1 MDIASSPRFF
11 RRGPKPL
18 TRLLACGALS
28 LGLLVA
34 DAKLHL
40 LDPARSAL
48 SVLLYPVQWLVT
60 APPEGL
66 RQLDTFLTTQST
78 LAHENQALR
87 TYQLELQAR
96 LQRQAALQ
104 RENAELRQTLSL
116 RSQHGGNTLPAEIV
130 YTSRDPFTFTLIID
144 KGSMDG
150 VQAGLPVIDA
160 RGLIGQITRV
170 QPLTA
175 EVTLLIERNHPVPVM
190 IQRNGLRAVMY
201 GMGGQAEIRHI
212 AAHADVQVGDMLVTS
227 GIDGVYPAGLPVAK
241 VAMVD
246 RNGGSPFARIVC
258 TPLAGVGE
266 NRTLLVLNETL
277 NLPPRPEAAPAPK
290 TKSRRKRGSD
300 E

>member
-1 MDIASSPRFF
+1 
-11 RRGPKPL
+11 
-18 TRLLACGALS
+18 
-28 LGLLVA
+28 
-34 DAKLHL
+34 
-40 LDPARSAL
+40 
-48 SVLLYPVQWLVT
+48 
-60 APPEGL
+60 
-66 RQLDTFLTTQST
+66 
-78 LAHENQALR
+78 
-87 TYQLELQAR
+87 
-96 LQRQAALQ
+96 
-104 RENAELRQTLSL
+104 
-116 RSQHGGNTLPAEIV
+116 
-130 YTSRDPFTFTLIID
+130 
-144 KGSMDG
+144 MDG

-246 RNGGSPFARIVC
+246 PQRRLAVCPHCLHPTGCVGRKPHAAGAQRNQ
-258 TPLAGVGE
+258 
-266 NRTLLVLNETL
+266 

-290 TKSRRKRGSD
+290 TKSRRVKRGSD